1 MTTKKDSTV
10 LSVVHPVCCGLDV
23 HKKKISA
30 CLLGAGDAADTI
42 LIKEFG
48 TFTDEIEQLRTWLA
62 EHECPIV
69 AMESTGVYWRP
80 VHNILEGEVEVI
92 LVNARH
98 IKNVPGCKTDI
109 EDSRWLAG
117 LLQHGL
123 LRGSFIPAKEIRYWR
138 ELGRSRRKN
147 TEAIGDYKRRV
158 HKLFESANIKID
170 SVVSDLFSMT
180 GRNLISRLL
189 SGTFTLSL
197 TDVQECA
204 RGRLRDKAQELYRS
218 IQGFFEEHH
227 RFLLAGMMRILK
239 TLEQENE
246 EISARMKELMQAQQD
261 LLNRLDEVPGISE
274 LSAQYVLSELGP
286 ELDTFPNAAALA
298 AWAGLCPGNN
308 ESAGKRKSGRSP
320 VTKHHLKSIMI
331 EITWAAVKKKGSYYR
346 DKYWRLRYRLG
357 PKKAIVAIA
366 HRIVKALFAI
376 IKHGERYKELGEDY
390 LAQRGNVNKLVK
402 IRKEAKALGYDLV
415 AIAAA

>member
-98 IKNVPGCKTDI
+98 IKNVPGRKTDI

-331 EITWAAVKKKGSYYR
+331 EIAWAAVKKKGSYYR